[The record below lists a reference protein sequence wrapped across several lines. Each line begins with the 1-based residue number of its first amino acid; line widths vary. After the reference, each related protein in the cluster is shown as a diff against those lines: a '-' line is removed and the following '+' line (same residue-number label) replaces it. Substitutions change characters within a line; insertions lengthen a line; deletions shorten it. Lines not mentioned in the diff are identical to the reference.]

1 MCEFGFRWVVVV
13 AGVIESRLSVRD
25 RRMEEL
31 SVMQSGSGSGAG
43 SDLFSSYEQH
53 PPPPGSRLAQYLH
66 GNSTQQMPRPSSWA
80 SRMQPNQTTIA
91 GPYTFSSNPASHS
104 SNLPHFTSSF
114 AAMGLSD
121 EKENP
126 SLSAMPYGFPT
137 SSQRSL
143 NYSQTLTASPIMHD
157 PMRPSS
163 HISQENCGPTT
174 ANYMQENFGGTT
186 YFFTPTTT
194 NSTVVDGQSSIPQKD
209 DRVYVTTNGNFVY
222 HGPLPHIGKYKS
234 PRGLS
239 YFAPPELK
247 MELLQRQLAIQC
259 RAEPSLYPDIP
270 QNVEY
275 FQNLVP
281 LENVK
286 FVGSHMERG
295 IIGSYITTVY
305 KAINGRDGMP
315 YCLRRIHN
323 FRVNAIKQLSLA
335 DNWKKLMHV
344 NVVQLRDVIQTRQ
357 FGDHSLL
364 FAYDYHPLSET
375 LKNRHLNSRLNGSSK
390 LGPIANI
397 PGSGPVVQESLM
409 WSYIV
414 QLSSA
419 LRAIHSA
426 GMAART
432 VDPSKIIIFDK
443 TKVMLSSCGILDV
456 INPGNDHTIQLYQQ
470 DDLNGLGRVLIA
482 LAMGSLHAIRRE
494 NISSS
499 ISIISQQCTTDLK
512 NIITLLLQA
521 STQRPHS
528 INEVMPMIGAR
539 FYAQLETTQMKNDLL
554 ENELSKELE
563 NGRLFRLLC
572 KLNTITERAEFQMDM
587 SWSETGDRYLLKLF
601 RDYLFHQITE
611 TGKPWIDMAHIVTS
625 LNKLDAGV
633 NEKIQLVSR
642 DGENVLVVSY
652 TDLRRCLENAF
663 SELQNR
669 PPSIPNPLLPIVEND
684 INNKRV

>member
-1 MCEFGFRWVVVV
+1 
-13 AGVIESRLSVRD
+13 
-25 RRMEEL
+25 
-31 SVMQSGSGSGAG
+31 MQSGSGSSTG
-43 SDLFSSYEQH
+43 SDLFSNYEQH

-66 GNSTQQMPRPSSWA
+66 GNSTQQVPRPSGWA
-80 SRMQPNQTTIA
+80 SRLPPNQSTIA
-91 GPYTFSSNPASHS
+91 GPYAFNSNPASHS

-121 EKENP
+121 EKDNP
-126 SLSAMPYGFPT
+126 SLSAMPYGFPS

-143 NYSQTLTASPIMHD
+143 NYSNVTQGLTASPIMHD

-163 HISQENCGPTT
+163 HISQENCGSTT

-194 NSTVVDGQSSIPQKD
+194 NSAVADGQSSIPQKD
-209 DRVYVTTNGNFVY
+209 DRVYVTTNGNFIY
-222 HGPLPHIGKYKS
+222 HGPLPHIGKYKP

-239 YFAPPELK
+239 YFTPPELK

-286 FVGSHMERG
+286 FVGGHMERG
-295 IIGSYITTVY
+295 IIGSHITTVY

-323 FRVNAIKQLSLA
+323 FRVNTMKQLSLA

-344 NVVQLRDVIQTRQ
+344 NIVQLRDVIQTRQ
-357 FGDHSLL
+357 FGDHSLI

-375 LKNRHLNSRLNGSSK
+375 LKNRHLNNRLNGSSK
-390 LGPIANI
+390 LGPIANLS
-397 PGSGPVVQESLM
+397 GGGPVVQESLM

-432 VDPSKIIIFDK
+432 VDPSKIIVFDK
-443 TKVMLSSCGILDV
+443 TKQVFLTSDIFIVLKVMLSSCGILDV

-494 NISSS
+494 NISNS

-663 SELQNR
+663 TELQNR
-669 PPSIPNPLLPIVEND
+669 LPSIPNPLLPV
-684 INNKRV
+684 VGHP

>member
-1 MCEFGFRWVVVV
+1 
-13 AGVIESRLSVRD
+13 
-25 RRMEEL
+25 
-31 SVMQSGSGSGAG
+31 MQSGSGSGAG

-66 GNSTQQMPRPSSWA
+66 GNNSQQVPRPSSWTN
-80 SRMQPNQTTIA
+80 RMPPNQATIA
-91 GPYTFSSNPASHS
+91 SPYTFNNHPASHS

-126 SLSAMPYGFPT
+126 TLSAIPYGFPT

-143 NYSQTLTASPIMHD
+143 NYSNVTQALTSSPIMHD

-163 HISQENCGPTT
+163 HISQESCGSAP
-174 ANYMQENFGGTT
+174 ANYMQENFGGTI

-194 NSTVVDGQSSIPQKD
+194 NSTVDGQPSIPQKD
-209 DRVYVTTNGNFVY
+209 DRICVTTNGNFVY
-222 HGPLPHIGKYKS
+222 HGPLPHIGKYKP

-239 YFAPPELK
+239 YFTPPELK

-286 FVGSHMERG
+286 FVGGHMERG
-295 IIGSYITTVY
+295 IIGSYVTTVY

-323 FRVNAIKQLSLA
+323 FRVNAMKQLSLA

-375 LKNRHLNSRLNGSSK
+375 LKNRHLNNRLNGSSK
-390 LGPIANI
+390 LGPIANLS
-397 PGSGPVVQESLM
+397 GGGPVVQESLM

-432 VDPSKIIIFDK
+432 VDPSKIIVFDK
-443 TKVMLSSCGILDV
+443 TK
-456 INPGNDHTIQLYQQ
+456 QQ

-494 NISSS
+494 NISNS
-499 ISIISQQCTTDLK
+499 ISIINQQCTTDLK

-669 PPSIPNPLLPIVEND
+669 PPSIPNPLLPV
-684 INNKRV
+684 VGHP

>member
-1 MCEFGFRWVVVV
+1 
-13 AGVIESRLSVRD
+13 
-25 RRMEEL
+25 
-31 SVMQSGSGSGAG
+31 MQSGSGSGAG
-43 SDLFSSYEQH
+43 SDPFSGYEQH

-66 GNSTQQMPRPSSWA
+66 GNSTQQVARPSSWTN
-80 SRMQPNQTTIA
+80 RMPPNQSAIA
-91 GPYTFSSNPASHS
+91 SPYTFNSHPASHS
-104 SNLPHFTSSF
+104 SSLPQFTSSF
-114 AAMGLSD
+114 AAMGLND

-143 NYSQTLTASPIMHD
+143 NYSNVTQALTASPIMHD

-163 HISQENCGPTT
+163 HISQENCGTT
-174 ANYMQENFGGTT
+174 TTNYMQENFGGTT

-194 NSTVVDGQSSIPQKD
+194 NSSAVDGQATLPQKD
-209 DRVYVTTNGNFVY
+209 DRIYVTTNGNFVY
-222 HGPLPHIGKYKS
+222 HGPLPHIGKYKP

-239 YFAPPELK
+239 YFTPPELK

-259 RAEPSLYPDIP
+259 RAEPSLYPDVP

-286 FVGSHMERG
+286 FVGGHMERG
-295 IIGSYITTVY
+295 IIGSHITTVY

-323 FRVNAIKQLSLA
+323 FRLNAMKQLSLA

-357 FGDHSLL
+357 FGDYSLL

-375 LKNRHLNSRLNGSSK
+375 LKNRHLNNRLNGSSK
-390 LGPIANI
+390 LGPIANLSS
-397 PGSGPVVQESLM
+397 GGPVVQESLM

-432 VDPSKIIIFDK
+432 VDPSKIIVFDK
-443 TKVMLSSCGILDV
+443 TK
-456 INPGNDHTIQLYQQ
+456 QQ

-494 NISSS
+494 NISNS
-499 ISIISQQCTTDLK
+499 ISIINQQCTTDLK

-601 RDYLFHQITE
+601 RDYLFHQVTE

-669 PPSIPNPLLPIVEND
+669 PPSIPNPLLSVVGHP
-684 INNKRV
+684 

>member
-1 MCEFGFRWVVVV
+1 
-13 AGVIESRLSVRD
+13 
-25 RRMEEL
+25 
-31 SVMQSGSGSGAG
+31 MQSGSGSGAG

-66 GNSTQQMPRPSSWA
+66 GNNTQQVSRPSSWTN
-80 SRMQPNQTTIA
+80 RMPPNQSTIA
-91 GPYTFSSNPASHS
+91 SPYVFNNHLASHS

-143 NYSQTLTASPIMHD
+143 NYSNVTQALTASPIMHD
-157 PMRPSS
+157 PLKPSS
-163 HISQENCGPTT
+163 HISQESCGSTT
-174 ANYMQENFGGTT
+174 ASYMQENFGGTT

-194 NSTVVDGQSSIPQKD
+194 NSTVADGQPSIPQKD
-209 DRVYVTTNGNFVY
+209 DRIYVTTNGNFVY
-222 HGPLPHIGKYKS
+222 HGPLPHIGKYKP

-239 YFAPPELK
+239 YFTPPELK

-286 FVGSHMERG
+286 FVGGHMERG
-295 IIGSYITTVY
+295 IIGSHVTTVY

-323 FRVNAIKQLSLA
+323 FRVNAMKQLSLA

-375 LKNRHLNSRLNGSSK
+375 LKNRHLNNRLNGSSK
-390 LGPIANI
+390 LGPIANLS
-397 PGSGPVVQESLM
+397 GGGPVVQESLM

-432 VDPSKIIIFDK
+432 VDPSKIIVFDK

-456 INPGNDHTIQLYQQ
+456 INPGNDHTIQLHQQ

-494 NISSS
+494 NISNS
-499 ISIISQQCTTDLK
+499 ISIINQQCTTDLK

-539 FYAQLETTQMKNDLL
+539 FYAQLEMTQMKNDLL

-601 RDYLFHQITE
+601 RDYLFHQVTE

-669 PPSIPNPLLPIVEND
+669 PPSIPNPLLPV
-684 INNKRV
+684 VGHP

>member
-1 MCEFGFRWVVVV
+1 
-13 AGVIESRLSVRD
+13 
-25 RRMEEL
+25 
-31 SVMQSGSGSGAG
+31 MQSGSGSGPG

-66 GNSTQQMPRPSSWA
+66 GNSTQQVPRPSSWVN
-80 SRMQPNQTTIA
+80 RMPSNQATA
-91 GPYTFSSNPASHS
+91 GPYAFNNHPTSQS

-126 SLSAMPYGFPT
+126 SLSVMPYGFPT

-143 NYSQTLTASPIMHD
+143 NYSNVTQALTTSPIIHD

-163 HISQENCGPTT
+163 HISQENCGSTT

-194 NSTVVDGQSSIPQKD
+194 NSTVTDGQPSIPQKD

-222 HGPLPHIGKYKS
+222 HGPLPHIGKYKP

-239 YFAPPELK
+239 YFTPPELK

-259 RAEPSLYPDIP
+259 RTEPSLYPDIP

-295 IIGSYITTVY
+295 IIGSHITTVY

-323 FRVNAIKQLSLA
+323 FRVNAMKQLSLA

-375 LKNRHLNSRLNGSSK
+375 LKNRHLNNRLNGSAK
-390 LGPIANI
+390 LGPVGNL
-397 PGSGPVVQESLM
+397 PGTGPIVQESLM

-432 VDPSKIIIFDK
+432 VDPSKIIVFDK

-482 LAMGSLHAIRRE
+482 LAMGSLHAVRRE
-494 NISSS
+494 NISNS

-572 KLNTITERAEFQMDM
+572 KLNTITERAEFQMDV

-669 PPSIPNPLLPIVEND
+669 PPSIPNTLLPV
-684 INNKRV
+684 VGHL

>member
-1 MCEFGFRWVVVV
+1 
-13 AGVIESRLSVRD
+13 
-25 RRMEEL
+25 
-31 SVMQSGSGSGAG
+31 MQSGSGSG
-43 SDLFSSYEQH
+43 SDTFSSYEH

-66 GNSTQQMPRPSSWA
+66 GNSTQQVSRPSNWTNNLA
-80 SRMQPNQTTIA
+80 SNQTVLT
-91 GPYTFSSNPASHS
+91 GPYAFSSQSASN
-104 SNLPHFTSSF
+104 SNSLSHFTSSF
-114 AAMGLSD
+114 AAMGLTD
-121 EKENP
+121 EKDN
-126 SLSAMPYGFPT
+126 STLSTMPFGFPT
-137 SSQRSL
+137 SSQRSMSYSNVTQAL
-143 NYSQTLTASPIMHD
+143 NNPIMHD
-157 PMRPSS
+157 PIKPSS
-163 HISQENCGPTT
+163 HISAESCGA

-186 YFFTPTTT
+186 YFFAPSSV
-194 NSTVVDGQSSIPQKD
+194 NSCSADGQSPTAQKD
-209 DRVYVTTNGNFVY
+209 DRVYVTTAGHFVY
-222 HGPLPHIGKYKS
+222 HGPLPHIGKYKP

-239 YFAPPELK
+239 YFTPPELK
-247 MELLQRQLAIQC
+247 LELLQRQLAIQC

-281 LENVK
+281 LENIK
-286 FVGSHMERG
+286 FGTGHMERG
-295 IIGSYITTVY
+295 TFGSHITTVY

-323 FRVNAIKQLSLA
+323 FRINAIKQLSLA
-335 DNWKKLMHV
+335 DNWKKLVHV

-357 FGDHSLL
+357 FGDCSVI

-375 LKNRHLNSRLNGSSK
+375 LRTRHLLNRLNGSSK
-390 LGPIANI
+390 LGPIANLTG
-397 PGSGPVVQESLM
+397 GSPVMQESLM

-456 INPGNDHTIQLYQQ
+456 ISPGSEHAIQLQQ
-470 DDLNGLGRVLIA
+470 QEDLNGLGRVLIA
-482 LAMGSLHAIRRE
+482 LAMGSPHAVRRE
-494 NISSS
+494 NINNSL
-499 ISIISQQCTTDLK
+499 SIINQQCTTDLK

-521 STQRPHS
+521 SSQRPHS

-572 KLNTITERAEFQMDM
+572 KINTITERSEFQMDM

-601 RDYLFHQITE
+601 RDYLFHQVTE
-611 TGKPWIDMAHIVTS
+611 SGKPWIDMAHIVTS

-663 SELQNR
+663 NELQNR
-669 PPSIPNPLLPIVEND
+669 LPSVPNLLPIVGH
-684 INNKRV
+684 I

>member
-1 MCEFGFRWVVVV
+1 MFLC
-13 AGVIESRLSVRD
+13 
-25 RRMEEL
+25 
-31 SVMQSGSGSGAG
+31 
-43 SDLFSSYEQH
+43 
-53 PPPPGSRLAQYLH
+53 
-66 GNSTQQMPRPSSWA
+66 
-80 SRMQPNQTTIA
+80 
-91 GPYTFSSNPASHS
+91 
-104 SNLPHFTSSF
+104 
-114 AAMGLSD
+114 
-121 EKENP
+121 
-126 SLSAMPYGFPT
+126 
-137 SSQRSL
+137 
-143 NYSQTLTASPIMHD
+143 
-157 PMRPSS
+157 
-163 HISQENCGPTT
+163 
-174 ANYMQENFGGTT
+174 
-186 YFFTPTTT
+186 
-194 NSTVVDGQSSIPQKD
+194 
-209 DRVYVTTNGNFVY
+209 
-222 HGPLPHIGKYKS
+222 
-234 PRGLS
+234 
-239 YFAPPELK
+239 
-247 MELLQRQLAIQC
+247 
-259 RAEPSLYPDIP
+259 
-270 QNVEY
+270 
-275 FQNLVP
+275 
-281 LENVK
+281 
-286 FVGSHMERG
+286 
-295 IIGSYITTVY
+295 
-305 KAINGRDGMP
+305 
-315 YCLRRIHN
+315 
-323 FRVNAIKQLSLA
+323 
-335 DNWKKLMHV
+335 
-344 NVVQLRDVIQTRQ
+344 
-357 FGDHSLL
+357 
-364 FAYDYHPLSET
+364 
-375 LKNRHLNSRLNGSSK
+375 SSK
-390 LGPIANI
+390 LGSIANL
-397 PGSGPVVQESLM
+397 PGGGQVVQESLM

-432 VDPSKIIIFDK
+432 VDPSKIIVFDK
-443 TKVMLSSCGILDV
+443 TKQVFLTSDIFMVLKVMLSSCGILDV

-494 NISSS
+494 NISNS

-663 SELQNR
+663 TELQNR
-669 PPSIPNPLLPIVEND
+669 LPSIPNPLLPV
-684 INNKRV
+684 VGHP

>member
-1 MCEFGFRWVVVV
+1 MQTFLGYFVVRITQEEKAQFPDMGAIYLIISHDVMGF
-13 AGVIESRLSVRD
+13 
-25 RRMEEL
+25 
-31 SVMQSGSGSGAG
+31 VMQSGSGSSTG
-43 SDLFSSYEQH
+43 SDLFSNYEQH

-66 GNSTQQMPRPSSWA
+66 GNSTQQVPRPSGWA
-80 SRMQPNQTTIA
+80 SRLPPNQSTIA
-91 GPYTFSSNPASHS
+91 GPYAFNSNPASHS

-121 EKENP
+121 EKDNP
-126 SLSAMPYGFPT
+126 SLSAMPYGFPS

-143 NYSQTLTASPIMHD
+143 NYSNVTQGLTASPIMHD

-163 HISQENCGPTT
+163 HISQENCGSTT

-194 NSTVVDGQSSIPQKD
+194 NSAVADGQSSIPQKD
-209 DRVYVTTNGNFVY
+209 DRVYVTTNGNFIY
-222 HGPLPHIGKYKS
+222 HGPLPHIGKYKP

-239 YFAPPELK
+239 YFTPPELK

-286 FVGSHMERG
+286 FVGGHMERG
-295 IIGSYITTVY
+295 IIGSHITTVY

-323 FRVNAIKQLSLA
+323 FRVNTMKQLSLA

-344 NVVQLRDVIQTRQ
+344 NIVQLRDVIQTRQ
-357 FGDHSLL
+357 FGDHC
-364 FAYDYHPLSET
+364 
-375 LKNRHLNSRLNGSSK
+375 SSK
-390 LGPIANI
+390 LGPIANLS
-397 PGSGPVVQESLM
+397 GGGPVVQESLM

-432 VDPSKIIIFDK
+432 VDPSKIIVFDK
-443 TKVMLSSCGILDV
+443 TK
-456 INPGNDHTIQLYQQ
+456 QQ

-494 NISSS
+494 NISNS

-663 SELQNR
+663 TELQNR
-669 PPSIPNPLLPIVEND
+669 LPSIPNPLLPV
-684 INNKRV
+684 VGHP

>member
-1 MCEFGFRWVVVV
+1 
-13 AGVIESRLSVRD
+13 
-25 RRMEEL
+25 
-31 SVMQSGSGSGAG
+31 MQSGSGSGPG

-66 GNSTQQMPRPSSWA
+66 GNSTQQVPRPSGWA
-80 SRMQPNQTTIA
+80 NRMPSNQATVA
-91 GPYTFSSNPASHS
+91 GPYAFNNHSTSQS

-126 SLSAMPYGFPT
+126 SLSAIPYGFPT

-143 NYSQTLTASPIMHD
+143 NYSNVTQALTTSPIMHD

-163 HISQENCGPTT
+163 HISQENCGSTT

-194 NSTVVDGQSSIPQKD
+194 NSTVTDGQPSIPQKD

-222 HGPLPHIGKYKS
+222 HGPLPHIGKYKP

-239 YFAPPELK
+239 YFTPPELK

-295 IIGSYITTVY
+295 IIGSHITTVY

-323 FRVNAIKQLSLA
+323 FRVNAMKQLSLA

-375 LKNRHLNSRLNGSSK
+375 LKNRHLNNRLNGSAK
-390 LGPIANI
+390 LGPVGNL

-432 VDPSKIIIFDK
+432 VDPSKIIVFDK
-443 TKVMLSSCGILDV
+443 TKQVVMLSSCGILDV

-482 LAMGSLHAIRRE
+482 LAMGSLHAVRRE
-494 NISSS
+494 NISNS

-572 KLNTITERAEFQMDM
+572 KLNTITERAEFQMDV

-669 PPSIPNPLLPIVEND
+669 PPSIPNTLLPVLCRIKE
-684 INNKRV
+684 IELMR